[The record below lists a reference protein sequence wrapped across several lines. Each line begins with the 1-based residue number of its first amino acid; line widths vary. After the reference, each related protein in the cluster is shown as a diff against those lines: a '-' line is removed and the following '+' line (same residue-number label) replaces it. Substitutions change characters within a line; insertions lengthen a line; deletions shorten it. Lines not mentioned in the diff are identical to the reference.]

1 MGHITNYGLDISHY
15 LDGFNNHQSGFSIKF
30 NSFDGLAE
38 VSGAQRRVNDIEKD
52 SRRMGPSWTW
62 EPWEPWEPKPR
73 VQSHY
78 YGYPHYNL

>member
-38 VSGAQRRVNDIEKD
+38 VSGAQRCVNDIEKRLEKD
-52 SRRMGPSWTW
+52 GSIVDPGTMGTKTTSAVTLLWVSP
-62 EPWEPWEPKPR
+62 
-73 VQSHY
+73 
-78 YGYPHYNL
+78 L